1 MRSEWFQIQPLYLS
15 VWCHVLV
22 LNVPCKPLIF
32 IQVKYLRICRTFVL
46 GSFFATYSYI
56 CSNLRFLVVEQISL
70 VCFTWVFC
78 LWVPLFTLTG
88 QKCQFPQ
95 YLMDMQNTPSAMSG
109 HVQVLLCKK
118 LKLECEDKWCSDSEN
133 FINPSRGNFLLDHS
147 TIQWHEGIR

>member
-1 MRSEWFQIQPLYLS
+1 MSDFRFSPCICLS
-15 VWCHVLV
+15 GVMSLSWMFPVNLSCLFKSNT
-22 LNVPCKPLIF
+22 LW
-32 IQVKYLRICRTFVL
+32 ICRTYVL
-46 GSFFATYSYI
+46 GSFFTTYSYI